1 MQKNRKYI
9 SAIMA
14 GLTLFSIAPVKAEP
28 ELIGVETV
36 SAESPAQLPSPFET
50 GNYRD
55 LLMYVGMLGAVVASV
70 GVVFYLK
77 KKNEYSE
84 D

>member
-28 ELIGVETV
+28 EFIGV
-36 SAESPAQLPSPFET
+36 ET